1 MQFTSHFFS
10 SAGREAAALG
20 ASQGSGLEP
29 EPQGTFAP
37 LTFGYLMRRLLTL
50 IRRTDGEKLLHK
62 VFRAPALVS
71 QKSATSLPGYVES
84 LRIFLPRSKL
94 VPEVGWF

>member
-10 SAGREAAALG
+10 SAGREAAAL
-20 ASQGSGLEP
+20 
-29 EPQGTFAP
+29 AP

-50 IRRTDGEKLLHK
+50 ITWRDGKKLLHK
-62 VFRAPALVS
+62 VFRAPGLVS

-94 VPEVGWF
+94 VPEVGWL